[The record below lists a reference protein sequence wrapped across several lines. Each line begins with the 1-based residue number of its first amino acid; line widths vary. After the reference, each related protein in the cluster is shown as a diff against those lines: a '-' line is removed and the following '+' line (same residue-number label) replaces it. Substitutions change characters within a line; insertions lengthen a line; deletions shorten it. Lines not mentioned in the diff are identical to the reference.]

1 MFSKLL
7 PMGGDGE
14 NKVSAGGKNKGID
27 KKISKDYKATDEK
40 STKPGNIYPDTWSL

>member
-7 PMGGDGE
+7 PVGDGE
-14 NKVSAGGKNKGID
+14 NKNPGGGKNKGID
-27 KKISKDYKATDEK
+27 KKFLKDYKVSDEK